1 MRSWPSVNCRQIT
14 GLWGKQM
21 IKGVVA
27 KEDIDNV
34 LFDVKEWR
42 RKLNRADEEDMPMI
56 AGDAL
61 YDIFEQLTK
70 LVEEVEM
77 KELSLLVQSK

>member
-1 MRSWPSVNCRQIT
+1 
-14 GLWGKQM
+14 M
-21 IKGVVA
+21 INGVVT
-27 KEDIDNV
+27 KEDIESV

-42 RKLNRADEEDMPMI
+42 GRLNRADEEDMPMI

-61 YDIFEQLTK
+61 YDIFEQLTR
-70 LVEEVEM
+70 LVEEIDM